1 MNYMKW
7 GRIGRLYFPFTFLF
21 ETIKGLDK
29 IGHQKPAVNIGLFID
44 EGKLVNL
51 RQTLRTRIL

>member
-1 MNYMKW
+1 MKW